1 MQMGKK
7 IKYSIQNLLQQ
18 NYREIE
24 KKVFNLIE
32 NEDINTIKTKDRFV

>member
-18 NYREIE
+18 NYSEIE

>member
-1 MQMGKK
+1 MGKK

-18 NYREIE
+18 NYSEIE